1 MIAEWGDE
9 FMDGLQ
15 AAHMLPKNGWK
26 WAPDA
31 LHEIIDKV
39 KNVGLMDD
47 IANGFASIPW
57 HAGTD
62 TRAYVDDVIDI
73 MEGRTSRES
82 IIEGIDELRD
92 LIDAGTYK

>member
-1 MIAEWGDE
+1 
-9 FMDGLQ
+9 MDGLQ
-15 AAHMLPKNGWK
+15 AAQIIPKNGWK

-31 LHEIIDKV
+31 LHKTIDKD

-47 IANGFASIPW
+47 IANGFASTPG
-57 HAGTD
+57 HAGTH

-73 MEGRTSRES
+73 MKGRTSRES